1 MRKGLDHAKAAAS
14 KASGGINMTEVLM
27 MPIDQKRQICADLLE
42 ELGTNVIEDKD
53 FEFRF
58 HCHLPFG
65 NHAHG
70 DTTGKARLNYEK
82 LVFSCWVCGGGG
94 FLWWLQTMRGED
106 GDGIRSWL
114 ADRTGIGGV
123 QDTQKLLDFLDA
135 IMSSPSTSSLQ
146 MQRVIPHYDSRI
158 LDQWAF
164 IHPYLTDFRHIPAQN
179 VIDSNVGYGVLR
191 MKVGEVF
198 VPSERIIIPHFWNG
212 QLVGWQSRRLTDDG
226 TPKYIST
233 PDMPK
238 DLTLYNYDRTAGQT
252 IIVEAPISVVSKR
265 HLAHMEATFGA
276 NVTDHQLDL
285 IAQHDGDIVL
295 WMDNDPA
302 GWGSMEAM
310 CEFLAQ
316 RTSRLFIVD
325 SPYAADP
332 ADMSDVDFER
342 VLREWKTHW
351 SLWRRP
357 TALMEYRRNDV
368 DSQVLEGRGAPQ

>member
-1 MRKGLDHAKAAAS
+1 MRRGLDHAKASAS
-14 KASGGINMTEVLM
+14 KATGGINMTEVLM
-27 MPIDQKRQICADLLE
+27 MPIEQKRQICADLLE
-42 ELGTNVIEDKD
+42 EFGTNVVEDKD

-82 LVFSCWVCGGGG
+82 LTFNCWVCGGGG

-106 GDGIRSWL
+106 AEGIRNWL
-114 ADRTGIGGV
+114 AERTGIGGV

-135 IMSSPSTSSLQ
+135 IMSGASTSSLQ
-146 MQRVIPHYDSRI
+146 MQRVMPHYDDRI

-164 IHPYLTDFRHIPAQN
+164 IHSYLTDFRHIPAQN
-179 VIDSNVGYGVLR
+179 VIDSRVGYGVLR

-198 VPSERIIIPHFWNG
+198 MASERIIIPHFWNG
-212 QLVGWQSRRLTDDG
+212 QLVGWQSRRLVDDG
-226 TPKYIST
+226 TPKYSST

-238 DLTLYNYDRTAGQT
+238 DLTLYNYDRTASQT

-265 HLAHMEATFGA
+265 HLQHMEATFGA
-276 NVTDHQLDL
+276 NVTEHQLDL
-285 IAQHDGDIVL
+285 IAQHAGDIVL

-302 GWGSMEAM
+302 GWNSMEQM
-310 CEFLAQ
+310 CEYLSL
-316 RTSRLFIVD
+316 RTSRLFVVD

-342 VLREWKTHW
+342 VLHDRKTHW
-351 SLWRRP
+351 SLWRPP
-357 TALMEYRRNDV
+357 TSLMEYRRTDV
-368 DSQVLEGRGAPQ
+368 VL